1 MQTAAPP
8 IEPTTHVS
16 GVALEP
22 RLYIDPSLLEAEQ
35 ELIFERTWQLA
46 GHVSQLPKPGSYL
59 TARAGTQPVLVVRDE
74 EQQLRAFK
82 NVCRHRGSRLLSGS
96 GQCKA
101 AIRCRYHGW
110 TYRLDGSLIGVPEG
124 MSFDDKID
132 KSKFGLMP
140 ARVEEL
146 CGLVF
151 VNLDPDAT
159 PLAELVGDL
168 PQRLAP
174 YRIETLE
181 PFSPATGSNPAN
193 WKAVADNYLEGYH
206 IPIAH
211 PGLMRLLDYK
221 HYEVEVHE
229 HYMWFDAPLRSKPS
243 SNPPRAHVR
252 QARDADARPRRVR
265 PVHLALRLHLPEH
278 DDRPVPGSGQH
289 LADDPR
295 RTRPHD
301 RRVRGLPSGRDQPP
315 HPTRS
320 VGQQPAQHAGRSTRT
335 STSSTTSSRG
345 SRPAATAAVR
355 CRAASAGLRGS
366 PTGSG
371 PTWHRRS
378 KTDEPAPRDRGTR
391 ADPRGRGTQNRQRGD
406 RRRPDRPDRDRRG
419 RLDVARALPLRQP
432 RGAAR
437 RGARLVLHARRR
449 RPDRGRR
456 AAPEQPRRAPAVDD
470 RGLPA
475 DHPGA
480 ARGLGPVGR
489 AVAAS
494 GPPSGARSRSPRS
507 STHGCTRGSRTRS
520 PPASRRASS
529 IAATPTR
536 SPTARWR

>member
-1 MQTAAPP
+1 METTAPP
-8 IEPTTHVS
+8 TVPTVDVS
-16 GVALEP
+16 GTALEP

-74 EQQLRAFK
+74 DQQLRAFK
-82 NVCRHRGSRLLSGS
+82 NICRHRGSRLLSGS

-124 MSFDDKID
+124 MSFADKID

-181 PFSPATGSNPAN
+181 PFSLGTGSNPAN

-229 HYMWFDAPLRSKPS
+229 HYTWFDAPLRGKPS
-243 SNPPRAHVR
+243 SNP
-252 QARDADARPRRVR
+252 
-265 PVHLALRLHLPEH
+265 LERLY
-278 DDRPVPGSGQH
+278 
-289 LADDPR
+289 
-295 RTRPHD
+295 
-301 RRVRGLPSGRDQPP
+301 
-315 HPTRS
+315 
-320 VGQQPAQHAGRSTRT
+320 
-335 STSSTTSSRG
+335 
-345 SRPAATAAVR
+345 
-355 CRAASAGLRGS
+355 
-366 PTGSG
+366 
-371 PTWHRRS
+371 
-378 KTDEPAPRDRGTR
+378 
-391 ADPRGRGTQNRQRGD
+391 
-406 RRRPDRPDRDRRG
+406 
-419 RLDVARALPLRQP
+419 
-432 RGAAR
+432 
-437 RGARLVLHARRR
+437 ARLVTPMPGLGESDRLIWRYAYIYPNTTIDLYPDQVNTWQIVPDGLDRTHDVYACYRPAETNPRTRLVQWANHRLNTLVTDEDTDLVDNVQQGLATRGYRCGPLSRRER
-449 RPDRGRR
+449 GVAWFADRIRSDM
-456 AAPEQPRRAPAVDD
+456 APALRD
-470 RGLPA
+470 G
-475 DHPGA
+475 
-480 ARGLGPVGR
+480 
-489 AVAAS
+489 
-494 GPPSGARSRSPRS
+494 
-507 STHGCTRGSRTRS
+507 
-520 PPASRRASS
+520 
-529 IAATPTR
+529 
-536 SPTARWR
+536 